1 MTERSGS
8 ARPSAR
14 TLGKVRGAAPIHPF
28 FFFLYP
34 VASLLAWNVQEL
46 YAGQAIRSI
55 LATLAGCLIL
65 WTLLALITRDIPR
78 AAILTS
84 LAGLL
89 FFSYGHVYDSLGQIR
104 SLGAQFARHRFLIP
118 AWVAVFLAASA
129 ILARKRTWS
138 RTITPVLNVM
148 GLAALLMPILSLVV
162 FFSRAQTDDARA
174 TRIPAVVLR
183 PPADAPSPDIYYIIL
198 DGYARSDTMREAIGL
213 DNSPF
218 IAFLE
223 RQGFYVAAKSRSNH
237 NWTSLSLSSSLN
249 LTLAQYLGANMLPG
263 YYPTP
268 FVDFIR
274 HSLVRRSLEEIGYHS
289 VAFQSGYLPTEWVD
303 SDVYLGPTTDSPPS
317 PSMGFQPNAFESMLL
332 DTTLLQ
338 PVLSWSPIG
347 FELSGTP
354 TRNQSYPYD
363 VLRTIILSEFSH
375 LAQPLP
381 LEGPRLVFAHIVAPH
396 APYLFTATG
405 EARNPDEPFTLLEA
419 VDVGANDR
427 DLYRDQA
434 AYVTGRAQE
443 VIQSI
448 LANSDTPPVI
458 ILQADHG
465 PGLGMGQAER
475 TAILNA
481 ILVREDCRSMLY
493 PSLTPVN
500 TFRVVFNCYFESDL
514 PLVEDEV
521 YWSKWP
527 RESAYE
533 FLLLSTDQLQP

>member
-1 MTERSGS
+1 MTERSRSG
-8 ARPSAR
+8 RPAA
-14 TLGKVRGAAPIHPF
+14 LVIAKVLGAAPLHPF
-28 FFFLYP
+28 LFFLYP

-46 YAGQAIRSI
+46 YAGQAIRSV
-55 LATLAGCLIL
+55 LVTLAGCVLL
-65 WTLLALITRDIPR
+65 WALLVMMTRDVQR

-89 FFSYGHVYDSLGQIR
+89 FFSYGHVYDSLGQLR

-118 AWVAVFLAASA
+118 AWVAAFLAVSA
-129 ILARKRTWS
+129 IMIRKRVS
-138 RTITPVLNVM
+138 ARSVTPILNAV
-148 GLAALLMPILSLVV
+148 GLAALLMPLLSLVV
-162 FFSRAQTDDARA
+162 FFSRAQTDGARA

-183 PPADAPSPDIYYIIL
+183 PPTDEPSPDIYYIIL
-198 DGYARSDTMREAIGL
+198 DGYARSDYMAEAIGL
-213 DNSPF
+213 DNSEF

-223 RQGFYVAAKSRSNH
+223 RQGFYVATESRSNH
-237 NWTSLSLSSSLN
+237 NWTSLSLASSLN
-249 LTLAQYLGANMLPG
+249 MTLAQHLGANMFPG

-268 FVDFIR
+268 FIDFIR
-274 HSLVRRSLEEIGYHS
+274 QSLVSRSLKQVGYRTIGL
-289 VAFQSGYLPTEWVD
+289 QSGYLPTEWID
-303 SDVYLGPTTDSPPS
+303 SDVYLGPATDSLPS
-317 PSMGFQPNAFESMLL
+317 PKEGFRPNAFESMLL

-338 PVLSWSPIG
+338 PMLSRLASG
-347 FELSGTP
+347 FALEGTP
-354 TRNQSYPYD
+354 TRNESYPYD
-363 VLRTIILSEFSH
+363 VLRAIILSEFDH

-396 APYLFTATG
+396 RPYLFTATG
-405 EARNPDEPFTLLEA
+405 EARNPDEPFTLMES
-419 VDVGANDR
+419 VDVSSNDK

-434 AYVTGRAQE
+434 AYITGRAQQ

-448 LANSDTPPVI
+448 LSNSHTPPVI

-465 PGLGMGQAER
+465 PGLGMGKNER

-481 ILVREDCRSMLY
+481 ILIRQDCRSMIY
-493 PSLTPVN
+493 PSITPVN
-500 TFRVVFNCYFESDL
+500 TFRVVFNCYFDANL

-533 FLLLSTDQLQP
+533 FLLLPPEQLQP

>member
-8 ARPSAR
+8 GRSGARA
-14 TLGKVRGAAPIHPF
+14 LGKVRGAAPIHPF

-55 LATLAGCLIL
+55 LATLAGCLII
-65 WTLLALITRDIPR
+65 WTLLAMITRDIHL

-104 SLGAQFARHRFLIP
+104 SLGSQFARHRFLIP
-118 AWVAVFLAASA
+118 AWVALFLAASA
-129 ILARKRTWS
+129 IMARKRAS
-138 RTITPVLNVM
+138 ARSMTPVLNVM

-162 FFSRAQTDDARA
+162 FFSRTQTDDARA

-183 PPADAPSPDIYYIIL
+183 PPTDVPSPDIYYIIL
-198 DGYARSDTMREAIGL
+198 DGYARSDTMHEAIGL
-213 DNSPF
+213 DNSEF

-223 RQGFYVAAKSRSNH
+223 RQGFYVAANSRSNH

-274 HSLVRRSLEEIGYHS
+274 HSLVRRSLEEIGYRS
-289 VAFQSGYLPTEWVD
+289 VAFQSGYLPTEWIDADAYV
-303 SDVYLGPTTDSPPS
+303 GPATDSLPS
-317 PSMGFQPNAFESMLL
+317 PNVGFQPNAFESMLL

-338 PVLSWSPIG
+338 PVLSWPPLG
-347 FELSGTP
+347 FELQGTP
-354 TRNQSYPYD
+354 TRDQSYPYD
-363 VLRTIILSEFSH
+363 VLRAVILSEFNH

-396 APYLFTATG
+396 SPYLFTATG
-405 EARNPDEPFTLLEA
+405 EARSSDQPFTLLEA
-419 VDVGANDR
+419 ADVSANDR

-434 AYVTGRAQE
+434 AYITGRAQE

-448 LANSDTPPVI
+448 LVNSDTPPVI

-481 ILVREDCRSMLY
+481 ILVREECRSMLY
-493 PSLTPVN
+493 PSITPVN
-500 TFRVVFNCYFESDL
+500 TFRIVFNCYFDSDL

-533 FLLLSTDQLQP
+533 FLLLPTDELQP